1 MEGMGTNDNHKQFG
15 KTDLTPR
22 SVYSDVVLR
31 CQLLLT

>member
-1 MEGMGTNDNHKQFG
+1 MEGKGTNDDHKQFG
-15 KTDLTPR
+15 KENLTPR